1 MRLAIQTP
9 KGRVLERETPKV
21 LAEAENGF
29 FCLLP
34 RHVDFAAALVAGILA
49 YEGGD
54 GEHRWVA
61 VDEGTLV
68 KKGDRVDVAVRDAV
82 EGADLGSLEE
92 TVRERFLALD
102 ERERAARTAIAKLEA
117 DFVRRTVELSR
128 REGNG

>member
-1 MRLAIQTP
+1 MRLVVQTP
-9 KGRVLERETPKV
+9 GGRVLECEAGKV
-21 LAEAENGF
+21 VAEAQNGF

-49 YEGGD
+49 WEDPD
-54 GEHRWVA
+54 GETRWVA

-68 KKGDRVDVAVRDAV
+68 KKGDGVDVAVRDAV
-82 EGADLGSLEE
+82 EGIDLGSLEE

-117 DFVRRTVELSR
+117 DFVRRAVELSR
-128 REGNG
+128 PEGVG